1 MNGRQRL
8 EIRDQG
14 AITPSPAEETLRLIA
29 RLSAPEGLE
38 NRVQAGLR
46 AKSTVQGRAPI
57 LQWPMALR
65 LDHAWMQSSLARA
78 VAAAAIVAVVVGGGW
93 GVISRVQPAQPAR
106 AIATPPRISAPGSFS
121 SAGAMRTPQTLNG
134 PIVEPPAIAHPP
146 TVTTPP
152 IAKAAGKGAAQTPGR
167 RGKSTAA
174 HKSIPQHAA
183 PPAK

>member
-1 MNGRQRL
+1 MNGRQRS
-8 EIRDQG
+8 EIGDRG
-14 AITPSPAEETLRLIA
+14 SVTPSPAEETLRLIA

-46 AKSTVQGRAPI
+46 GKSSVQGRAPI

-65 LDHAWMQSSLARA
+65 LDHAWMQSSLARTA
-78 VAAAAIVAVVVGGGW
+78 AAAAIAAVVVGGGW
-93 GVISRVQPAQPAR
+93 GVISRMQPAQPAR
-106 AIATPPRISAPGSFS
+106 AVATPPRVSAPGSFS

-134 PIVEPPAIAHPP
+134 PIVEPPTIAHPP

-167 RGKSTAA
+167 RGKPVAVKKGIA
-174 HKSIPQHAA
+174 QKVA
-183 PPAK
+183 PTTK

>member
-1 MNGRQRL
+1 MNGRQRS
-8 EIRDQG
+8 EIGDRG
-14 AITPSPAEETLRLIA
+14 SVTPSPAEETLRLIA

-65 LDHAWMQSSLARA
+65 LDHAWMRSSLARA
-78 VAAAAIVAVVVGGGW
+78 AAAAAIVAVVVGGGW

-106 AIATPPRISAPGSFS
+106 AVATPPRVSAQGSFS

-134 PIVEPPAIAHPP
+134 PVVAHAAAVTPETAKPATKKPIRHGKPTTAKKGIAQKAPA
-146 TVTTPP
+146 VIAP
-152 IAKAAGKGAAQTPGR
+152 IAIHPN
-167 RGKSTAA
+167 
-174 HKSIPQHAA
+174 
-183 PPAK
+183 